1 MNTYT
6 VGQIF
11 LIEDDGTLILP
22 PSVTGLNYDSIN
34 LVKAYKEFRLTF
46 DDDYDF
52 VAIYVDLP
60 SGMPNLGSFHRCVCT
75 NVTGI
80 NHPRGNTYDQRANY
94 NSVRL
99 LGLQQLAK
107 NQFSRTK
114 DPTTYLDLAPRSVRL
129 HELGHQWGSYVAF
142 DAGAGKSTELLQ
154 PPYLWHW
161 GTKFDCGLST
171 MNENPID
178 WEPDLSQNPNVFTE
192 RWFTPERA
200 TYCPLD
206 LYLMGMIHA
215 GDPRLNNF
223 YYITNLNPSTI
234 GNDGDPH
241 TGTPVNLTM
250 TNVTAATANGPR
262 VPDANNSQRT
272 FRQAFVLLTK
282 DINVGK
288 QLAEIIEAE
297 RVAHTT
303 EFRWSTVSQAVLD
316 TYLYRDS
323 YDGVYI
329 KDNSADTGAEPSVG
343 PFWDS
348 PDIWVRN
355 SDDNGTVHQNTIRGQ
370 DNFIYVRV
378 RNKGAQPSEEIT
390 VNVFRANFSGTEFL
404 YPEDW
409 NLEDCLDQQVIASV
423 PAAGEVIAKFRWA
436 RTMIPNAAW
445 HPCLLAEILPI
456 HRTHAMLRHIFDDRR
471 IAQKNVT
478 IIDGTDLLAS
488 TMLNPLPF
496 QIGARSSSD
505 RWVRIQIQ
513 QKEGRRVENVVLN
526 LGREDWL
533 SRIGQMRFLNGRKDY
548 FPDDRAAWMNTL
560 VQGGKIIER
569 DGLPCFQLADA
580 LEGGEVRLPLLG
592 GERREVTLRLAGLER
607 KKTSPSRDIRFEI
620 TQRDDHNR
628 VVGGLNLVIKTDQ
641 TDIE

>member
-22 PSVTGLNYDSIN
+22 PSVTGLNYDSID
-34 LVKAYKEFRLTF
+34 LVKAYKEFRLTCG
-46 DDDYDF
+46 DDYDF
-52 VAIYVDLP
+52 VAMYIDLP
-60 SGMPNLGSFHRCVCT
+60 SGMPNLGSFHRCVST
-75 NVTGI
+75 KVNGI
-80 NHPRGNTYDQRANY
+80 NHPRGNTFDQRANY

-99 LGLQQLAK
+99 LGIQQLAK
-107 NQFSRTK
+107 NQFSHTK
-114 DPTTYLDLAPRSVRL
+114 DPTTFLDLAPRSVRL
-129 HELGHQWGSYVAF
+129 HELGHQWGSYVVF
-142 DAGAGKSTELLQ
+142 DAGTGKSTDLLQ

-161 GTKFDCGLST
+161 GTKFDCALST

-178 WEPDLSQNPNVFTE
+178 WQPDLSQNPNVFTE
-192 RWFTPERA
+192 RWFTLERA
-200 TYCPLD
+200 AYCPLD
-206 LYLMGMIHA
+206 LYLMGMIPS

-223 YYITNLNPSTI
+223 YYINNLYPSTI

-241 TGTPVNLTM
+241 TGTPVNLTL
-250 TNVTAATANGPR
+250 TNITAATANGPR

-390 VNVFRANFSGTEFL
+390 VNVFRANFAGTEFL

-409 NLEDCLDQQVIASV
+409 KLEDCLDPQVIASV
-423 PAAGEVIAKFRWA
+423 PPAGEVIAKFRWA
-436 RTMIPNAAW
+436 RRMIPNAAW

-456 HRTHAMLRHIFDDRR
+456 HRTQTMLRYIFDDHR

-478 IIDGTDLLAS
+478 IIDGTDLLSS
-488 TMLNPLPF
+488 TILNPLPF

-505 RWVRIQIQ
+505 RWIRVHIQ
-513 QKEGRRVENVVLN
+513 QKEGRPVANVVLN
-526 LGREDWL
+526 LGGEDWV
-533 SRIGQMRFLNGRKDY
+533 SRIERMRVREGKESQLPNDRK
-548 FPDDRAAWMNTL
+548 AWLSSL
-560 VQGGKIIER
+560 VHGGNMIVQ
-569 DGLPCFQLADA
+569 DGLPRFQLADA
-580 LEGGEVRLPLLG
+580 LMGGEIAVPLLE
-592 GERREVTLRLAGLER
+592 GERREVTLSLAGLR
-607 KKTSPSRDIRFEI
+607 KETSSPRDIRFEI
-620 TQRDDHNR
+620 TQRDEHSQ
-628 VVGGLNLVIKTDQ
+628 VVGGLNLVIKTHR
-641 TDIE
+641 TEL